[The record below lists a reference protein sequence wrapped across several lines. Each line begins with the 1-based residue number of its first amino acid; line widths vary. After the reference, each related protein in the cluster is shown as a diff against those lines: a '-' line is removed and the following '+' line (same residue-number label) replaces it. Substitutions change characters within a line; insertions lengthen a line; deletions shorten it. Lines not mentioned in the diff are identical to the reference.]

1 MVFSANLQET
11 LGISWYEGALV
22 GALPMVPDRLSYS
35 EMALPEFKYPSE
47 WTTSFE
53 NYRFHKAKVIKQIG
67 EYMENYDDF
76 LVALEKQVKKLKKD
90 FFSGKALYEEIGH
103 D

>member
-1 MVFSANLQET
+1 
-11 LGISWYEGALV
+11 
-22 GALPMVPDRLSYS
+22 
-35 EMALPEFKYPSE
+35 
-47 WTTSFE
+47 
-53 NYRFHKAKVIKQIG
+53 
-67 EYMENYDDF
+67 MENYDDF